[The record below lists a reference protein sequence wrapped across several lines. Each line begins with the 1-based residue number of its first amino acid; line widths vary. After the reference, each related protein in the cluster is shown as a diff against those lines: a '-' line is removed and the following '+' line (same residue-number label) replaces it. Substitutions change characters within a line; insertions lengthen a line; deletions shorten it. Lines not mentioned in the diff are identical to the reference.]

1 MLLVD
6 LAKGAVLSDDEVK
19 ERYAGREPY
28 GEWLDSNL
36 LHLSDLH
43 VPNQKVPALTG
54 EECAR
59 LQKAFGYTWEEYR
72 DSVCSMAL
80 NGTEPIGAMGADTP
94 LAVLSGQYQP
104 LFNYF
109 RQMFAQVTNPPID
122 ALREKS
128 SPPPR
133 CTRARTAIF
142 CRRAPTTATC

>member
-1 MLLVD
+1 
-6 LAKGAVLSDDEVK
+6 
-19 ERYAGREPY
+19 
-28 GEWLDSNL
+28 
-36 LHLSDLH
+36 
-43 VPNQKVPALTG
+43 
-54 EECAR
+54 CAR

-122 ALREKS
+122 ALREKIVTS
-128 SPPPR
+128 
-133 CTRARTAIF
+133 TAVYAGKNGNLLQESADNCHVLKIENPILSDLDLLKIKAMDRPGF
-142 CRRAPTTATC
+142 KVAVVPILFYK